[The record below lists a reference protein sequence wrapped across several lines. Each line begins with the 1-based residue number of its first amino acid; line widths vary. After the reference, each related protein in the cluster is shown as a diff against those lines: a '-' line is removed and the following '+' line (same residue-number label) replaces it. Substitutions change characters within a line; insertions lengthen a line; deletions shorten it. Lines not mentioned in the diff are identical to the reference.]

1 MNFTFNHTTY
11 ETYKPQINYIKNFFK
26 KHHITNPSLETCFQ
40 TSMTLFSGPVET
52 IRELSNY
59 LYYSFQNKLD

>member
-1 MNFTFNHTTY
+1 MNFTFNPITY

-40 TSMTLFSGPVET
+40 TSMTLLSGPVET
-52 IRELSNY
+52 IKDFSTY
-59 LYYSFQNKLD
+59 LYYSIHHAV